1 MLRRREWYYMSLK
14 KLIISEITMKKLLL
28 LSVFI
33 WTIGFVY
40 SQEVIDTSYLKC
52 SYIKQVLRDTVAR
65 TSIPEEVYILEI
77 GNKSSRF
84 YSFHEAV
91 YDSVMS
97 DPKLSEDRVQSIQ
110 LMIEKFN
117 VTGKIDR
124 SGLGLRSG
132 SSQNIYK
139 NYPSGRM
146 TVTEVIPSSHFIYL
160 DSINA
165 QNWIVIDSMKT
176 VLGYECQKAKTH
188 FRGRYWTVWFAPEI
202 PVSDG
207 PWKLMGLPG
216 LIMEAYDKNKHYR
229 YEISGLEYSEA
240 PIIYKENKLFN
251 VGTPLESPLK
261 QQKCTRQQFLKAK
274 WLYDTDPITYIN
286 LSTNTQPSKG
296 YVKKE
301 RVVLYDFEEI
311 DYK

>member
-1 MLRRREWYYMSLK
+1 
-14 KLIISEITMKKLLL
+14 MKKLLF
-28 LSVFI
+28 LSVFMLI
-33 WTIGFVY
+33 IGSVY
-40 SQEVIDTSYLKC
+40 SQKVIDSSFLKC
-52 SYIKQVLRDTVAR
+52 SYTKYTLRDTVAR
-65 TSIPEEVYILEI
+65 TSNPEEVYVLEI
-77 GNKSSRF
+77 GTKYSRF
-84 YSFHEAV
+84 YSFHRAI
-91 YDSVMS
+91 YDSIMS
-97 DPKLSEDRVQSIQ
+97 NPELSKNRVQSVQ

-124 SGLGLRSG
+124 SGLGFRSG

-139 NYPSGRM
+139 NYPIGRM

-165 QNWIVIDSMKT
+165 QNWVVIDSVKT
-176 VLGYECQKAKTH
+176 VLGYECQKATTH
-188 FRGRYWTVWFAPEI
+188 FRGRDWVVWFAPEI

-216 LIMEAYDKNKHYR
+216 LIMEAYDKNKHYH
-229 YEISGLEYSEA
+229 YEINGLEYSEA

-251 VGTPLESPLK
+251 IGTPFESPLK

-274 WLYDTDPITYIN
+274 WFYDTDPIGYIN

-296 YVKKE
+296 YTKKE
-301 RVVLYDFEEI
+301 RVVLYDFEEM